1 MMEEKKT
8 VFYYIRQVFAT
19 YGFIVSAFII
29 MGILIGD
36 RAKGY
41 ADLFSMGNAGLSMPI
56 LLELLLLAVIITL
69 AQVAFLTDVW
79 IMNMS
84 MMIRNVLFFVSVLIV
99 IVLMIVAF
107 NWFPVRDM
115 TAWLGFIIS
124 YALSMIISSLVTR
137 LKERAENSKMQEAL
151 DKYNRRDQQT

>member
-8 VFYYIRQVFAT
+8 VFYYIRQASAT
-19 YGFIVSAFII
+19 YGLIVLAFII
-29 MGILIGD
+29 MSIVLGE
-36 RAKGY
+36 RTKGY
-41 ADLFSMGNAGLSMPI
+41 ADLFSMGNAGLSMPT

-69 AQVAFLTDVW
+69 AQVIFLTDTW

-84 MMIRNVLFFVSVLIV
+84 MVIRNVLFFVSILIV
-99 IVLMIVAF
+99 IVFMIVAF
-107 NWFPVRDM
+107 NWFPVGDM

-151 DKYNRRDQQT
+151 DKYNRRK